1 MEIRLILHVQK
12 QLAAVHNELVFYNRS
27 LVARLQGTFFKL
39 HLILLSPR
47 DSGEGYSNSGRLSVR
62 PSCRLSVRLSVHHT
76 FLFMR

>member
-1 MEIRLILHVQK
+1 MHVQK

-47 DSGEGYSNSGRLSVR
+47 DSGDGYSNSGR
-62 PSCRLSVRLSVHHT
+62 PSCRLSVRLSVRHT